1 MTAAST
7 PAGPGPDP
15 RPTAGPGP
23 GLRRAAGPGPRRLVL
38 AYSGGL
44 DTSVAIR
51 WLGEHKG
58 YEVIACAVDVGQ
70 AGDGE
75 LERIRRRALD
85 CGAADAIVVDARQE
99 FADDFVA
106 PAITAN
112 ALYMGKY
119 PLVSALSRPLI
130 TRHLVRVAADTGAVA
145 VGHGCTGKGNDQ
157 ARFEVT
163 AMAIAPDL
171 VVEAPIR
178 EWGLSREASIAW
190 AEERGIPIPVR
201 KESPYSFD
209 ENLWGRT
216 AECGILEDPWESPPE
231 EVFTRSAALSEAPD
245 EPEELVLSFEEGRPV
260 AIDGKELELAHLVAE
275 VDLRAGAHGIGR
287 IDMVEDRLVGIKSR
301 EIYECPAAVT
311 ILTAHRDLEDLCL
324 EQELAQEKRGLES
337 RYAQLIYNG
346 LWFAPLKGALDAFF
360 AASRRTV
367 TGEVRMRLYKGSA
380 TVAGRR
386 SPLGLYD
393 HDLATYDASDRFDHT
408 QASGFVKLW
417 GLPTRVWARK
427 QGGGAAAGPTA
438 LGAQSRHTHTGVWR

>member
-1 MTAAST
+1 MIAAS
-7 PAGPGPDP
+7 PAP
-15 RPTAGPGP
+15 RD
-23 GLRRAAGPGPRRLVL
+23 RRLVL

-51 WLGEHKG
+51 WLAEHKT
-58 YEVIACAVDVGQ
+58 YEVVACAVDVGQ
-70 AGDGE
+70 VGSGE
-75 LERIRRRALD
+75 LERIRERALA
-85 CGAADAIVVDARQE
+85 CGAADAVVVDARRE

-130 TRHLVRVAADTGAVA
+130 TRHLVRVAAETGAVA
-145 VGHGCTGKGNDQ
+145 VGHGCTGKDNDQ

-163 AMAIAPDL
+163 AMVIAPDL

-178 EWGLSREASIAW
+178 EWGLSREAAIDW
-190 AEERGIPIPVR
+190 AERRGIPIPVR
-201 KESPYSFD
+201 RDSPYSFD

-216 AECGILEDPWESPPE
+216 AECGILEDPWQSPPE
-231 EVFTRSAALSEAPD
+231 EVYERSAALIDAPA
-245 EPEELVLSFEEGRPV
+245 EPEELVLTFDAGLPV
-260 AIDGKELELAHLVAE
+260 AVDGKQLELADLIAE
-275 VDLRAGAHGIGR
+275 VDRRAGAHGVGR

-324 EQELAQEKRGLES
+324 EQELAQEKRGLEG

-346 LWFAPLKGALDAFF
+346 LWFTPLKTALDAFF
-360 AASRRTV
+360 VASQRTV
-367 TGEVRMRLYKGSA
+367 SGEVRMRLCKGSA
-380 TVAGRR
+380 SVAGRR
-386 SPLGLYD
+386 SALGLYD

-417 GLPTRVWARK
+417 GLPTKVWARR
-427 QGGGAAAGPTA
+427 QGAAW
-438 LGAQSRHTHTGVWR
+438 RGVSS